1 MNICELGSPQSQVVS
16 QVGGKSASLGRL
28 IRDYPVPPGFC
39 LMVTAD
45 GALNNAQIAEIEQAY
60 AELGRRCGQANP
72 PVAVRS
78 SAVDEDGAQAS
89 FAGQYETYLNVNGVA
104 EVLRAAQR
112 CLESAHSSR
121 AQSYHRSHGLDCAAR
136 VAVLVQQF
144 IPADISA
151 VVFSAN
157 PCSGDTRRVVINATW
172 GLGESLVGG
181 SVTPDLYEV
190 RKADLEIE
198 TYQIAEKERMTI
210 ACPGGTRE
218 VGVPRALRRER
229 VLNAAQV
236 RQLAGLA
243 LALEHSQGW
252 PVDVECVLYR
262 SQLYLLQC
270 RPITTLIT
278 PQPIPWAPIA
288 ISLESL

>member
-1 MNICELGSPQSQVVS
+1 MNTCELGSPQSQIVS
-16 QVGGKSASLGRL
+16 QVGGKSASLGWL

-39 LMVTAD
+39 LMVSSGGMLDT
-45 GALNNAQIAEIEQAY
+45 GQIAEIEQAY
-60 AELGRRCGQANP
+60 AELGRRCGQVHP

-89 FAGQYETYLNVNGVA
+89 FAGQYESYLNVSGSTEVA
-104 EVLRAAQR
+104 LAAQH
-112 CLESAHSSR
+112 CLESADSNR
-121 AQSYHRSHGLDCAAR
+121 VKSYHRSHGLDGTAR
-136 VAVLVQQF
+136 VAVLIQQF

-229 VLNAAQV
+229 VLNTAQV

-243 LALEHSQGW
+243 LALEQDQGW
-252 PVDVECVLYR
+252 PVDVECGLYR
-262 SQLYLLQC
+262 GQLYLLQC
-270 RPITTLIT
+270 RPITTLLA
-278 PQPIPWAPIA
+278 QE
-288 ISLESL
+288 ESEVFL

>member
-28 IRDYPVPPGFC
+28 MRDYPIPPGFC
-39 LMVTAD
+39 LMVPPGPGLDD
-45 GALNNAQIAEIEQAY
+45 GQIAEIEQAY
-60 AELGRRCGQANP
+60 TDLGRRCGQANP

-89 FAGQYETYLNVNGVA
+89 FAGQYETYLNITGAA
-104 EVLRAAQR
+104 EVVRAAQC
-112 CLESAHSSR
+112 CLESADSGR
-121 AQSYHRSHGLDCAAR
+121 AQSYHRAHGLDCAAR

-157 PCSGDTRRVVINATW
+157 PCNGDMTRVVINATW

-190 RKADLEIE
+190 RKLDLGIE
-198 TYQIAEKERMTI
+198 SCQIAEKECMTI

-218 VGVPRALRRER
+218 VSVPRALRHEA

-243 LALEHSQGW
+243 LALEQSQGW
-252 PVDVECVLYR
+252 PVDLECGFWHG
-262 SQLYLLQC
+262 QLYLLQC

-278 PQPIPWAPIA
+278 PFTFARA
-288 ISLESL
+288 AADVNGLT